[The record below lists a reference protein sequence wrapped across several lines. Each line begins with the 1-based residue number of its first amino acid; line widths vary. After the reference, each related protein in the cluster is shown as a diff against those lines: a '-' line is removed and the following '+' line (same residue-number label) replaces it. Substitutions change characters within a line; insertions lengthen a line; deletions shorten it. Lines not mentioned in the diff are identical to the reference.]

1 MPLLKEEKRRFPRVA
16 LKVPLRWQ
24 IRGRSEPNDTINQD
38 IGLGGISFVNE
49 QFLATNIFVNIQL
62 NLAAQ
67 IIKAAGRIANVSFL
81 PYSDKYRIGVEFL
94 DFEPNDK
101 KFLLDYIN
109 AQAGLKKTA
118 I

>member
-1 MPLLKEEKRRFPRVA
+1 MPILKDEKRRFPRVA
-16 LKVPLRWQ
+16 IKVPLRWQ

-49 QFLATNIFVNIQL
+49 QFLATNIFINIQM

-81 PYSDKYRIGVEFL
+81 PYSDKYRIGIEFL
-94 DFEPNDK
+94 EFELK
-101 KFLLDYIN
+101 EKRILSDYIN
-109 AQAGLKKTA
+109 AQAGMKKTV

>member
-1 MPLLKEEKRRFPRVA
+1 MPILKEEKRRFSRVA

-24 IRGRSEPNDTINQD
+24 IRGKSELNDTINQD

-49 QFLATNIFVNIQL
+49 QFLATNILVNIQM

-94 DFEPNDK
+94 EFETKEK
-101 KFLLDYIN
+101 KFLSDYIN
-109 AQAGLKKTA
+109 AQAAMKKPV